1 MAEFIAKKEFAAKL
15 SGARVK
21 LITLKNKKGCA
32 AQLTNYGARIVAFL
46 VKDKDG
52 QRRDIVIGHKNI
64 KDYLNS
70 GERYFNATV
79 GRYAN
84 RIARGSFAIGKNKY
98 KVTVNNGPNHLHGGL
113 FGLNEV
119 VWDILK
125 VTKKSV
131 KFACAL
137 PDGLDGYPA
146 DILITADYVLTEEN
160 ALKIKYRAL
169 ADKDTIVNI
178 TNHAFFNLGK
188 NHKEDVLDTI
198 LEIAADKFTPTDKT
212 SIPIGVLQTVKST
225 PFDFTKPKTIG
236 RDIKVK
242 NVQLKQAR
250 GYDHNFV
257 LSNWRKG
264 AEKSF
269 FAARAFNPHTGVSLE
284 VYTTACGLQLY
295 TGNFLGSDV
304 GKGGVRYAPYGAFC
318 LEAQFFPDSPNKKHF
333 PSPLLKAGSLYE
345 TEIIYQAR
353 AVKAAKK
360 EVKKAVLA
368 NK

>member
-1 MAEFIAKKEFAAKL
+1 MTMADIIAQKEFAARL
-15 SGARVK
+15 TGARVR
-21 LITLKNKKGCA
+21 LITLKNKRGCA
-32 AQLTNYGARIVAFL
+32 VQLTNYGARLVTFL
-46 VKDKDG
+46 IKDKDG
-52 QRRDIVIGHKNI
+52 VRRDIVIGHKNL
-64 KDYLNS
+64 KSYLKS
-70 GERYFNATV
+70 KERYFNATV

-84 RIARGSFAIGKNKY
+84 RIARGNFTIGKNKY
-98 KVTVNNGPNHLHGGL
+98 KVTINNGPNHLHGGL

-125 VTKKSV
+125 TTEKSV

-137 PDGLDGYPA
+137 PDGMDGYPA
-146 DILITADYVLTEEN
+146 DILITADYVLTENN

-188 NHKEDVLDTI
+188 SHRADVLDTV
-198 LEIAADKFTPTDKT
+198 LEIAANKFTPTDKT
-212 SIPIGVLQTVKST
+212 SIPTGVLQPVKST

-236 RDIKVK
+236 RDIRAK
-242 NVQLKQAR
+242 NAQLKQAR
-250 GYDHNFV
+250 GYDHNFA

-264 AEKSF
+264 AKKSF
-269 FAARAFNPHTGVSLE
+269 FAARAFNSHTGLLLD

-295 TGNFLGSDV
+295 TGNFLGQDV

-318 LEAQFFPDSPNKKHF
+318 LEAQFFPDSPNKKNF
-333 PSPLLKAGSLYE
+333 PSSLLKAGSLYE
-345 TEIIYQAR
+345 TQIIYQAR

-360 EVKKAVLA
+360 AVSK